1 MTNSLLSCILAT
13 HDYGSVGRK
22 KIPLGSSLASG
33 AWREFTSSVS
43 ICGRA
48 ERGKTRQS
56 CLLGSKICGARTG
69 GKETRH
75 TRATLSK
82 IVHLSSQFFPRMLVQ
97 CRDTSGPVGTKHF
110 SEGYLF
116 SRGIGSNFAFPNIF
130 GVWNGETRDSV
141 FPYSTHV

>member
-1 MTNSLLSCILAT
+1 MTT
-13 HDYGSVGRK
+13 GSVGRK
-22 KIPLGSSLASG
+22 KKYRSAPPSQ
-33 AWREFTSSVS
+33 V
-43 ICGRA
+43 
-48 ERGKTRQS
+48 ERGENSPHPSQFAAGPNEGKRDKVVFWGQKFAE
-56 CLLGSKICGARTG
+56 LGLV
-69 GKETRH
+69 GKRPCI
-75 TRATLSK
+75 RDATLSK